1 MARIPRATQ
10 RVGRQLPEGQAFV
23 TRPVCS
29 TEYFSMTES
38 FAELFE
44 QSQTHLAKLK
54 PGAIVIGTVVEVRN
68 DVVVINA
75 GLKSEGIVPIEQFR
89 NDAGEIDV
97 GVGDEV
103 KVALD
108 SLENGFGETVLSRE
122 KAKRAMVWDELEEA
136 LEKNE
141 TIVGRISGKV
151 KGGFTVDIKDVRA
164 FLPGSLVDVR
174 PVRDPVYL
182 EGKELEFKLIKLDRK
197 RNNVVVSRRA
207 VVESEHSEEREQL
220 LEKLVEGAVLKGVV
234 KNLTDYGAFVDLGG
248 IDGLL
253 HITDMAWKRVRHPS
267 EVVEVGQELD
277 VRVLKYDRERNR
289 VSLGLKQLGEDPWDN
304 IARRYPSNTRVF
316 GKVSNVTD
324 YGAFVEIEPG
334 VEGLVH
340 VSEMDWTN
348 KNVNPSKVVQVGDEI
363 EVMVL
368 DVDEER
374 RRISLGIKQVTSNP
388 WETFAAIHKKGDKV
402 EGQIKSITDFGIFIG
417 LDGGI
422 DGLIHLSDMSW
433 NSTGE
438 DVARELKKGDTL
450 QAVVLAVDPE
460 RERISLG
467 VKQLEQ
473 DPFGQFMA
481 ANAKGSKVSG
491 TVKEVDAK
499 GATIELAD
507 GVEGYVAARD
517 IADER
522 VDDATQ
528 RLKVGDKIEAKFIGM
543 DRKGRTL
550 QLSIKAKDEAEVA
563 DTLAEYNRSA
573 ADASSGTT
581 KLGALLREQLN

>member
-1 MARIPRATQ
+1 
-10 RVGRQLPEGQAFV
+10 
-23 TRPVCS
+23 
-29 TEYFSMTES
+29 MTES

-44 QSQTHLAKLK
+44 QSEARLAKLK
-54 PGAIVIGTVVEVRN
+54 PGAIVTGTVVEIRG

-89 NDAGEIDV
+89 NEEGEIEV
-97 GVGDEV
+97 EQGDEV

-108 SLENGFGETVLSRE
+108 AIENGFGETILSRE

-136 LEKNE
+136 LEKDE
-141 TIVGRISGKV
+141 TVTGKISGKV

-207 VVESEHSEEREQL
+207 VVESEHSEEREAL
-220 LEKLVEGAVLKGVV
+220 MEKLVEGAVLKGVV

-304 IARRYPSNTRVF
+304 ISRRYPSNTRVF

-348 KNVNPSKVVQVGDEI
+348 KNVNPSKIVQVGDEVQ
-363 EVMVL
+363 VMVL

-374 RRISLGIKQVTSNP
+374 RRISLGMKQVTSNP
-388 WETFAAIHKKGDKV
+388 WETFAVLHKKGDKV
-402 EGQIKSITDFGIFIG
+402 EGQVKSITDFGIFIG

-422 DGLIHLSDMSW
+422 DGLVHLSDISW
-433 NSTGE
+433 NTTGE
-438 DVARELKKGDTL
+438 DVIREFKKGDTVE
-450 QAVVLAVDPE
+450 AVVLAVDPE

-467 VKQLEQ
+467 IKQMEQ
-473 DPFGQFMA
+473 DPFGQYMA
-481 ANAKGSKVSG
+481 SNSRGSIVTG
-491 TVKEVDAK
+491 TIKEVDAK
-499 GATIELAD
+499 GALVELAD
-507 GVEGYVAARD
+507 GIEGYIAARD
-517 IADER
+517 ISRER
-522 VDDATQ
+522 VDDASKV
-528 RLKVGDKIEAKFIGM
+528 LKVGEEVEARFIGM
-543 DRKGRTL
+543 DRKGRQM
-550 QLSIKAKDEAEVA
+550 QLSIKAKDEAEMQEAVA
-563 DTLAEYNRSA
+563 DYNRAS
-573 ADASSGTT
+573 ADAASGTT
-581 KLGALLREQLN
+581 KLGALLREQLGNKSE